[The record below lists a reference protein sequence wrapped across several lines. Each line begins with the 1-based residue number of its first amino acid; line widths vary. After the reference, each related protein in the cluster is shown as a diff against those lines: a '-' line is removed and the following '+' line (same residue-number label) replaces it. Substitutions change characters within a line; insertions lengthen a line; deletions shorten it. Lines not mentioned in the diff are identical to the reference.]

1 MTDRERMEEIL
12 SLYALGALEGE
23 ELMEAEELL
32 KKPEA
37 REVLREFEDVKSL
50 LPYAARTATPSPEL
64 KKRILAEIKSASR
77 REERKEETPLFA
89 KFWTLAFGVGGA
101 FAAAALV
108 AVLIW
113 NISLRKELNQERV
126 LVSQLNE
133 RVTGQ
138 EDQIKSLNNLLT
150 QKEGEI
156 GSLETELASL
166 EEITEFMEDPHIVL
180 VDMKNPHPGHPAA
193 GRVLWDT
200 DENDALFYCL
210 DLPAPPPGKTYQW
223 WIVAD
228 GTTKSIGVFQ
238 ADSDGNSVVK
248 VDSLK
253 KYGDD
258 IDHFTLTLEPK
269 GGALA
274 PSDTSILASEP
285 L

>member
-1 MTDRERMEEIL
+1 MTDRGRMEEIL

-37 REVLREFEDVKSL
+37 RQVLREFEDVKSL
-50 LPYAARTATPSPEL
+50 LPYAARAAAPSPEL
-64 KKRILAEIKSASR
+64 KKKILAEIKSTSR
-77 REERKEETPLFA
+77 REERKEETALFA
-89 KFWTLAFGVGGA
+89 RFWTLAFGVGGA

-133 RVTGQ
+133 RVAGQ
-138 EDQIKSLNNLLT
+138 EDKIKSLNNLLT

-156 GSLETELASL
+156 GSLETKLASL
-166 EEITEFMEDPHIVL
+166 EEITEFMEDPNIVL
-180 VDMKNPHPGHPAA
+180 VDLKNPHPGHPAA
-193 GRVLWDT
+193 GRVLWDK
-200 DENDALFYCL
+200 DEHDALLYSL

-253 KYGDD
+253 NYGDD
-258 IDHFTLTLEPK
+258 IDKFTLTLESE
-269 GGALA
+269 GGALV
-274 PSDTSILASEP
+274 PGDTSILASEP